1 MPGRGVLGVDSMRSL
16 LRSLSSAYF
25 KSRIKRK
32 YPFLQPLFSVPSQL
46 TPQERY
52 QLFELAA
59 GRETVLEIGS
69 YTGASA
75 CCFGSASKQSGKG
88 RVFCIDTWNNDS
100 MSEGCKDTYQEF
112 LQNTSSFSDF
122 IVPIRGLSTEVAAHF
137 KTEVQSVDLLF
148 IDGDHSYSGV
158 KADWETYKDRL
169 RQGSIVVFHDYGWA
183 DGVRRVVHE
192 DVSPYIDVSAQL
204 PNMWWGTVS
213 QHI

>member
-1 MPGRGVLGVDSMRSL
+1 MRSL

-25 KSRIKRK
+25 KFRIQRK
-32 YPFLQPLFSVPSQL
+32 YPFLQPLFSVPSDL

-52 QLFELAA
+52 QLYELAA

-69 YTGASA
+69 YIGASA
-75 CCFGSASKQSGKG
+75 CCFGAACKQSGKG

-100 MSEGCKDTYQEF
+100 MSEGSKDTYREF
-112 LQNTSSFSDF
+112 LENTAPFSDYV
-122 IVPIRGLSTEVAAHF
+122 VPIRGFSTEVATQVKSA
-137 KTEVQSVDLLF
+137 VQRIDLLF
-148 IDGDHSYSGV
+148 IDGDHSYSGA

-192 DVSPYIDVSAQL
+192 DVSPVIDVSAQL
-204 PNMWWGTVS
+204 SNMWWGTVS

>member
-1 MPGRGVLGVDSMRSL
+1 MPGSGVLGVDGMRTL
-16 LRSLSSAYF
+16 LHLLSSPYF
-25 KSRIKRK
+25 KFRIKRK
-32 YPFLQPLFSVPSQL
+32 YPFLQPLFAVPSHL

-69 YTGASA
+69 YIGASA
-75 CCFGSASKQSGKG
+75 CCFGAACKQSGKG
-88 RVFCIDTWNNDS
+88 RVFCIDTWNNDA
-100 MSEGCKDTYQEF
+100 MSEGGRDTYQEF
-112 LQNTSSFSDF
+112 LENTSPYSDY
-122 IVPIRGLSTEVAAHF
+122 IVPIRGFSTEVAAHV
-137 KTEVQSVDLLF
+137 KSAVQWVDLLF

-158 KADWETYKDRL
+158 KADWETYRDRL

-192 DVSPYIDVSAQL
+192 DVLPVIDVSAQL